1 MLLLSLHLHSLWKLT
16 VLGHIDVALA
26 DVATVLLAMA
36 WFARYF
42 LTGRIAV
49 SRHFLTAFVVAF
61 LFALWIGFEAL
72 RSPQPV
78 RGATLWM
85 ITCRDLAILWMIGTL
100 LAEQRDLRLLNR
112 LVFLLGVGLAMVSLV
127 FYVGDLRDHSAILTD
142 PSMATEA
149 FEAGVMRLEG
159 FVGDPNFFALF
170 LSVSFLCGLPAGT
183 SRPVAF
189 RWAGLFMI
197 GVALLFSFSRGFLLS
212 LVLST
217 SVLGVI
223 GTLRGNSLWR
233 RYAAKVLL
241 PLVAVGVGALVVPV
255 PSVGVSPLKWLLA
268 RFAVIWT
275 RPSWPAWA
283 KLLPMTLDHPIIG
296 YGLRMGETVLGGHY
310 SHNSYLDL
318 LLETGIVGLCIYS
331 LFVILVIKRGVR
343 LSSEAADVLPW
354 FHACLLTLF
363 MFFFFSILYNPF
375 SWVVAGVILAQ
386 SSLPLRTEGS

>member
-1 MLLLSLHLHSLWKLT
+1 MFQIMHCAGRGRT
-16 VLGHIDVALA
+16 DVADLTLFVDHDLRLA
-26 DVATVLLAMA
+26 RVAL
-36 WFARYF
+36 
-42 LTGRIAV
+42 
-49 SRHFLTAFVVAF
+49 

-85 ITCRDLAILWMIGTL
+85 ITCRDLAILGMIGTL
-100 LAEQRDLRLLNR
+100 LAEQQDLRLLNK
-112 LVFLLGVGLAMVSLV
+112 LVFLLGVGLAIVSLV
-127 FYVGDLRDHSAILTD
+127 LYGRALSNERLILID
-142 PSMATEA
+142 PDNAVA
-149 FEAGVMRLEG
+149 VFESGVMRLEG
-159 FVGDPNFFALF
+159 FAGDPNFFALF
-170 LSVSFLCGLPAGT
+170 LSVSFLCGLAAGR
-183 SRPVAF
+183 SRPVALK
-189 RWAGLFMI
+189 WAGLFMI

-217 SVLGVI
+217 SLLGVI
-223 GTLRGNSLWR
+223 GILRGNSLWR

-241 PLVAVGVGALVVPV
+241 PLVAVGVVALVVPV
-255 PSVGVSPLKWLLA
+255 PYVGVSPLNWLLVRIVDIA
-268 RFAVIWT
+268 A

-296 YGLRMGETVLGGHY
+296 YGLRMGETVLEGQY

-318 LLETGIVGLCIYS
+318 LLETGIVGLCIYL

-386 SSLPLRTEGS
+386 SPCPTRTKALP